1 MLIRKSRNVLRAIFI
16 GSLLL
21 ALPYGA
27 FAQDQTQSAE
37 KPSTKKNKANADS
50 CDGALDIV
58 PGKPMTFTRKR
69 RPSKPEVKPEAKPEA
84 KPETKSDA
92 KPEVKPGQPNPS
104 NPEDAKDA
112 KPEKQRRS
120 EDQFSTNGR
129 TQIFIC

>member
-21 ALPYGA
+21 ALPYGS
-27 FAQDQTQSAE
+27 FAQDQTQSAG
-37 KPSTKKNKANADS
+37 KQSAKKNKANADS

-69 RPSKPEVKPEAKPEA
+69 RPSKPEVKPEAKS
-84 KPETKSDA
+84 ETKSETKSEA
-92 KPEVKPGQPNPS
+92 RPEVKPGHPNPS
-104 NPEDAKDA
+104 NPVDVKDA
-112 KPEKQRRS
+112 KQEKQRGS
-120 EDQFSTNGR
+120 EYQFSTNGR